1 MIVCMSRIFG
11 RFYKKS
17 EIATSSINQAINEVV
32 NGNCIPL
39 GHKLFKTRIASM
51 HRGKRGAYRSIIY
64 YRSGDLMV
72 FLYLFAKNAHENI
85 TLKELKELIV
95 FARLYDTMQIQS
107 IEKAIK
113 EERLTRWNYESK

>member
-85 TLKELKELIV
+85 TLKELKELIE